1 MCKNQHRIPAQIRL
15 SNAIDRDLEDTK
27 NNLQI
32 LSELMKSKKEKSR
45 NESSASKKELDLLDT
60 RIRNCISSITTSICK
75 IIEDP
80 VENKR
85 EETFSFYTLIEKCD
99 ETDKEALKKRHK
111 KIKGD
116 HIYGKL
122 EEHRNSIIVHRNI
135 KYQNYQ
141 TNESRL
147 TEYAEYLINN
157 RERIEKLIDNINSL
171 LMDISTSV
179 KQAMG
184 IKPNVAIFSL
194 QVKPRH
200 E

>member
-1 MCKNQHRIPAQIRL
+1 MDKNRPHIPPQIRL
-15 SNAIDRDLEDTK
+15 SNAIDQDLKDAK

-32 LSELMKSKKEKSR
+32 LSKLMESKRDLETNHSPR
-45 NESSASKKELDLLDT
+45 KKELDLLET
-60 RIRNCISSITTSICK
+60 QVRNCLSSITTSICK

-80 VENKR
+80 VGSKR

-99 ETDKEALKKRHK
+99 ETDREVLKKRHQE
-111 KIKGD
+111 IKGD
-116 HIYGKL
+116 HIYVKL

-141 TNESRL
+141 TNDLRL
-147 TEYAEYLINN
+147 TEYADYIINN
-157 RERIEKLIDNINSL
+157 RERIEKLIDNISSL

-179 KQAMG
+179 KKVKG

-194 QVKPRH
+194 RVKS
-200 E
+200 